1 MPRRK
6 HDETS
11 IRLHL
16 DGQVTLRRL
25 GEALDA
31 WSDLLREV
39 ASDVVGANG
48 RDAVRFIVTEAK
60 SGSFDLAAR
69 PQPAKRDVPAA
80 VMPRIAKTITNGL
93 RALERRAVR
102 PKHFTDAALLKVRDL
117 GKLTS
122 PETPVVKV
130 GNGAAPIPLSSR
142 LIANVEAILAPEVKS
157 IGTIEGKLEGL
168 IIHGK
173 TRFLVFDPLTG
184 RQVTCYLS
192 ERISSYSEVLKA
204 FGKRVAVTGMI
215 RSRRSGERVDIQA
228 TQFYV
233 MPSDE
238 ELPTTAD
245 VRGILKAAQ

>member
-25 GEALDA
+25 GEAIDA
-31 WSDLLREV
+31 WTDLLREV
-39 ASDVVGANG
+39 ASDVAGAPG

-60 SGSFDLAAR
+60 AGSFDLAAR
-69 PQPAKRDVPAA
+69 PQPARRDIPIA
-80 VMPRIAKTITNGL
+80 VMPRIAKTITSGL
-93 RALERRAVR
+93 RTLEKRATR

-117 GKLTS
+117 GKLAS

-130 GNGAAPIPLSSR
+130 GNGATPIPLSSR
-142 LIANVEAILAPEVKS
+142 LIANVEAVLAPEVKS

-173 TRFLVFDPLTG
+173 TRFLVYDALTG
-184 RQVTCYLS
+184 RQVTCYVS
-192 ERISSYSEVLKA
+192 ERISYGDVLKA
-204 FGKRVAVTGMI
+204 FGQRVAVTGMI

-233 MPSDE
+233 MPTDE
-238 ELPTTAD
+238 ELPTAAD
-245 VRGILKAAQ
+245 VRGILKLAQ